1 MGCLDVK
8 TALVTGGARGIGAA
22 IVRRLA
28 GEGAHVLFAYR
39 GADAAAKALV
49 DDLSAAGYRLQAV
62 KADVSDAAA
71 IKALF
76 ASCDAAFG
84 EAPNLDI
91 LVNNAG
97 IGSDGQDA
105 SLKSGSED
113 LFDRM
118 MAVNAKGPYLVTQ
131 AALPRLRDHGRV
143 VNIGSI
149 SGKVAQPFAAGYAMT
164 KRALQSLTFSTA
176 TQLGKRGITCNL
188 IAPGPVA
195 TDFIAALRAKPGF
208 DESVAKSAPMGRMG
222 QPDDIAGAVLML
234 CRDEADGPS
243 GRCGC
248 RAAPA
253 SRRAR
258 GGGGGRARCAAG
270 RGARR
275 RADCA
280 QQSRSTR
287 CRRAEGPA
295 EGVAP
300 LPGAGSLARG

>member
-1 MGCLDVK
+1 MGCLDAK

-28 GEGAHVLFAYR
+28 GEGAHVVFAYQ
-39 GADAAAKALV
+39 GADAAAGALV
-49 DDLSAAGYRLQAV
+49 NELTAAGLRVHAV
-62 KADVSDAAA
+62 KADVSDSASIAT
-71 IKALF
+71 LF
-76 ASCDAAFG
+76 VACDAAFG

-105 SLKSGSED
+105 SLKSGSEA

-131 AALPRLRDHGRV
+131 AAMPRLRDHGRV

-176 TQLGKRGITCNL
+176 THLGKRGITCNL
-188 IAPGPVA
+188 IAPGAVA
-195 TDFIAALRAKPGF
+195 TDFIATLRARPGF
-208 DESVAKSAPMGRMG
+208 DEGAAKSAPMGRMG

-234 CRDEADGPS
+234 CREEARWVTGNVIE
-243 GRCGC
+243 
-248 RAAPA
+248 
-253 SRRAR
+253 
-258 GGGGGRARCAAG
+258 AAG
-270 RGARR
+270 G
-275 RADCA
+275 
-280 QQSRSTR
+280 
-287 CRRAEGPA
+287 
-295 EGVAP
+295 
-300 LPGAGSLARG
+300 LAL